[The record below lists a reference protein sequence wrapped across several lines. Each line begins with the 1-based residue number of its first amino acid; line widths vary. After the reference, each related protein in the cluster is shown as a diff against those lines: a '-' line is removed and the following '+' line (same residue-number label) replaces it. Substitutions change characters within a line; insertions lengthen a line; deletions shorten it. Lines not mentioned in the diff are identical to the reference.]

1 MEVLIHWERKQNG
14 SSFFSDLLELKK
26 RLRYHL
32 IPPTDFAR
40 EESDTWSIQ
49 SHRVSSQ
56 MSLDCAWGFCWLPLS
71 HSAFPVRPTAMLAT
85 MHRTGTGP
93 SRKCQTARWLGYE
106 VHSQL
111 MTPREVYLSFQSCFL
126 CFIFFFQFW
135 IVRWRV
141 SQVKEGSALLLLFP
155 SFVLLLE
162 LGPLEVHWMVPLLG
176 LQGPF
181 LVQLM
186 SHK

>member
-26 RLRYHL
+26 RLWYHL

-71 HSAFPVRPTAMLAT
+71 HSAFPVWPTAMLAT
-85 MHRTGTGP
+85 THRTGTGS
-93 SRKCQTARWLGYE
+93 SRKCQTARWLGCE

-126 CFIFFFQFW
+126 CFIFSSSSELSGEECLKSRRG
-135 IVRWRV
+135 VP
-141 SQVKEGSALLLLFP
+141 SSP
-155 SFVLLLE
+155 SFP
-162 LGPLEVHWMVPLLG
+162 PLFFSWSWVHRRCTEWCPCWVYKA
-176 LQGPF
+176 PF
-181 LVQLM
+181 WFN
-186 SHK
+186 